1 MTSDLFSVKDL
12 AGNFYTA
19 ERYFLGVQHTVSI
32 LIAHGAAS
40 SLGLGEL
47 YFFCVILSLF
57 TTYFMQTFCALVFS
71 TTAQQS

>member
-32 LIAHGAAS
+32 LIAHCAAS

-47 YFFCVILSLF
+47 FFCVILSHF
-57 TTYFMQTFCALVFS
+57 TTYFM
-71 TTAQQS
+71 